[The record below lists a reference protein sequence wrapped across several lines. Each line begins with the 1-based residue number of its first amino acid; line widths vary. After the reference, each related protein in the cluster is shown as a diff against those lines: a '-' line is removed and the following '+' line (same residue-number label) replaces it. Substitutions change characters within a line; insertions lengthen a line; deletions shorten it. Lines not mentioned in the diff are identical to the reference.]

1 MIYSVL
7 KPLLFK
13 LDAETAHHLALQIS
27 ELYQA
32 RAYHFSPRIS
42 SHKNRL
48 QLPSPIGLAAG
59 LDKNAQAL
67 NTLSS
72 LGFGA
77 IEAGTITL
85 KAQAGNPRPRVW
97 RYPEQESLRNTMGF
111 PNGGRESILMHLKN
125 YQGASV
131 LGVNIGKNKESTPS
145 ESIDELSQLVSTLKQ
160 AQYFTINV
168 SSPNTPGLRALQE
181 PGYLRELFS
190 ELHCQTDKPLFLKI
204 APDLEKEE
212 IQNLLKISEEL
223 RLEGII
229 ATNTT
234 IRADLGVGGISGK
247 LLYPKSFFVQEEL
260 LQSQT
265 HLTIVGVGGIS
276 SFGDI
281 LRFWKLGGQWVQVYT
296 AFVYHGPTLIH
307 RLNKEILRFLDHFG
321 IYQLQTFFDLSLPVR
336 RKMIEEYEK
345 KIS

>member
-1 MIYSVL
+1 MIYSVI

-32 RAYHFSPRIS
+32 RTYHFSPRMS

-97 RYPEQESLRNTMGF
+97 RYPEQESLRNAMGF
-111 PNGGRESILMHLKN
+111 PNGGCESILKHLKN

-145 ESIDELSQLVSTLKQ
+145 ESIYELGQLVSTLKQ

-190 ELHCQTDKPLFLKI
+190 ELQGQTDRPLFLKI
-204 APDLEKEE
+204 APDLEKAE

-223 RLEGII
+223 KLEGII

-234 IRADLGVGGISGK
+234 IRPDLGAGGISGK

-265 HLTIVGVGGIS
+265 NLTIIGVGGIS

-296 AFVYHGPTLIH
+296 AFVYLGPTLIH

-321 IYQLQTFFDLSLPVR
+321 IYQLQTFFDLSLAVR